1 MGSIDAHKLENTPFV
16 QAEWLD
22 ALLCLKLRPLTIK
35 EQRVNG
41 FSFKLTDTIHEL
53 TYEKRP
59 LGLIIDATNV
69 RTGSDSLVAGL
80 IFASKELALSNGDS
94 EQEAVKIC
102 IIRARKTFVQAW
114 VKRGLMKLIPIFPT
128 VIDSFDYFGVHA
140 PEDVAPRTPAIL
152 PPQSVLPAELDL
164 ETAVSQPK
172 TTLKKVGG
180 KAKVL
185 VKTGVVKTAVV
196 YDDAKIFIARQNS
209 VLLMALVICLAYHM
223 TLSFYTYTRTY
234 DAFVHIFFGDH
245 YARWWWDPFDPRW
258 YTGFSL
264 TSYPPGSQQT
274 IGLLSKVMGL
284 GNGFVFAQTAAM
296 LNCTLGIYRFSKIWV
311 SEEAAGYASMLFV
324 FSSAI
329 TETVHVFGQLPTT
342 FSLGFLLNALP
353 FVYKWLKEGD
363 WRVLIQAVS
372 MNAATTAGHHVTTL
386 FGAVFFVAPVMV
398 LALVEKLREP
408 MPNEPWTRPAQ
419 ITKKNLKP
427 LIFRRLRRIVP
438 ATFRAGIYGPGMIIA
453 LIFVV
458 LPYWLWSASDPITQV
473 SIPHASRDSFLENS
487 AAGLVFWLVP
497 YGLTIPLLPYVI
509 YKGYSTKAWPMAMSW
524 SLLFFLGTGG
534 TTPYPRMLLGGA
546 FDVLTLDRFTFWAT
560 MTQLPL
566 LGEFVKSLRHGR
578 LAQYTREQFGKLT
591 WRWLQFM
598 LTFLYVVTSIWV
610 ANLTRF
616 RQFQPEPVDIDP
628 IINFINKDFHWKWR
642 YMTLGFGD
650 QVAWLSAH
658 TTANMIDGNYHSAR
672 RLPELT
678 STPVERLEGAKFSG
692 VPGLGSLQQI
702 LATPDKYNLKFIYA
716 NDQFYDPLLYFYGWH
731 RLQRLE
737 NGIMV
742 WERAGIPPL
751 PEILPRKETPIIQR
765 IMWGTVPY
773 TALVAGVLTMTAHFW
788 GPPTRRFVTFLGIVR
803 FVRWLDKT
811 ITPKLP
817 TTPRKIFYK
826 IWARLDGHLIRWS
839 VMDEQEDDS
848 PVVRWQVWVDWIQL
862 LPRLQPPTPKA
873 RTVRNFALIIIL
885 LISGG
890 TTYLLLSR
898 EADSPI
904 KMVENYYD
912 DLDFRRM
919 EEAYE
924 ALDPETRPSF
934 DQYLLEL
941 SVTNGLVASYGKLES
956 IYVTVIEEEPERMLV
971 NARATLIT
979 SMTYF
984 ENEKQHE
991 LIKRNGQWFIVPE
1004 EVDVRIPPDTFFRKG
1019 SVEWHAAG
1027 RRRVTGEDTF
1037 FNDIIDRPELQILS
1051 SRLVEVNGN
1060 FSVVGELINV
1070 DNDPADVTVT
1080 AHMFDDSGELIAWY
1094 NAHLGMVHKLFPKE
1108 VTPFRVDFEGA
1119 AGAYLENNAPI
1130 EFEPGAFFPFE
1141 AGSPADNFEV
1151 YAQAVVTTYDLFRDV
1166 GIQGVEFTQDDDG
1179 NFHLTGE
1186 LYNSGTL
1193 EATVPHVFIT
1203 YYDENNEVVWVDDFF
1218 VADAVRPQRLVSVD
1232 FVLTPGHEVEILL
1245 DRGDDYANAL
1255 EDEVTISDEWI
1266 DRMPAPEGLGY
1277 HSYRINIHYFVGI
1290 LGG

>member
-1 MGSIDAHKLENTPFV
+1 MGTVPAHQIENTPFV
-16 QAEWLD
+16 HAEWLG
-22 ALLCLKLRPLTIK
+22 AVLCLKLRPLTTQ
-35 EQRVNG
+35 EQRANG
-41 FSFKLTDTIHEL
+41 FSFAVADAIQEL
-53 TYEKRP
+53 VFDKRP
-59 LGLIIDATNV
+59 LGIIIDTTNV
-69 RTGSDSLVAGL
+69 RTAGDSLVAGL
-80 IFASKELALSNGDS
+80 IFAGKELSSKTDEGK
-94 EQEAVKIC
+94 ETPMPIC
-102 IIRARKTFVQAW
+102 LINARKTFANSWQKKGMMMRMPLMPSALEAMAHFGISAPI
-114 VKRGLMKLIPIFPT
+114 KRI
-128 VIDSFDYFGVHA
+128 SA
-140 PEDVAPRTPAIL
+140 PAKH
-152 PPQSVLPAELDL
+152 PPNG
-164 ETAVSQPK
+164 ETAVF
-172 TTLKKVGG
+172 TLAKPLPLPNPTPPAEPIGT
-180 KAKVL
+180 KAKQVVQTGTVKAVL
-185 VKTGVVKTAVV
+185 VVE
-196 YDDAKIFIARQNS
+196 DAKIFIARQNN

-274 IGLLSKVMGL
+274 IGLLSKAFGL
-284 GNGFVFAQTAAM
+284 GNAFVIAQTAAM
-296 LNCTLGIYRFSKIWV
+296 LNCTLGIYRFSRIWV
-311 SEEAAGYASMLFV
+311 SEEASGYAAMLFV

-363 WRVLIQAVS
+363 WKVLIMAVS

-386 FGAVFFVAPVMV
+386 FGAVFFVAPVMG

-408 MPNEPWTRPAQ
+408 MPNEPWGHPLKITRN
-419 ITKKNLKP
+419 NLKP
-427 LIFRRLRRIVP
+427 LIMRRVRRVIP
-438 ATFRAGIYGPGMIIA
+438 ATFRAGIYGPGMILA
-453 LIFVV
+453 LLFVV
-458 LPYWLWSASDPITQV
+458 LPYWLWSKADPITQV
-473 SIPHASRDSFLENS
+473 SIPHASRDSFLVNT

-497 YGLTIPLLPYVI
+497 YGVTIPFLPYVV
-509 YKGYSTKAWPMAMSW
+509 YKGYFSKAWPMALSW

-566 LGEFVKSLRHGR
+566 LGEFVKSLRNGR
-578 LAQYTREQFGKLT
+578 IAYYMQEQFGKLT
-591 WRWLQFM
+591 WRWFQF
-598 LTFLYVVTSIWV
+598 LLAVLYVAASIWV

-616 RQFQPEPVDIDP
+616 RKFQPAPVDIDP
-628 IINFINKDFHWKWR
+628 IINFINKDYHWKWR

-742 WERAGIPPL
+742 WERADIPPL
-751 PEILPRKETPIIQR
+751 PEILPRKETPVVQR
-765 IMWGTVPY
+765 IMWGIVPY

-788 GPPTRRFVTFLGIVR
+788 GPPAKRFVTFLGLVR
-803 FVRWLDKT
+803 FVKWLDKT
-811 ITPKLP
+811 ITPILP
-817 TTPRKIFYK
+817 TTPRKLFYK
-826 IWARLDGHLIRWS
+826 GWEWLDGHLLRWS
-839 VMDEQEDDS
+839 MFDESQDTSD
-848 PVVRWQVWVDWIQL
+848 VVRWQVWVEWAQL
-862 LPRLQPPTPKA
+862 VPRLKPPEPKA
-873 RTVRNFALIIIL
+873 KTVRIALILVSITAVLGTIL
-885 LISGG
+885 
-890 TTYLLLSR
+890 YLVQQDAS
-898 EADSPI
+898 SPI
-904 KMVENYYD
+904 TIVENYYD

-919 EEAYE
+919 EDAYA

-956 IYVTVIEEEPERMLV
+956 LYVTILEEEPNRIVV
-971 NARATLIT
+971 NARASLIT
-979 SMTYF
+979 SMAYY

-991 LIKRNGQWFIVPE
+991 LIKRNGQWYIVPE
-1004 EVDVRIPPDTFFRKG
+1004 APDVRIPPDTFFRK
-1019 SVEWHAAG
+1019 STVEWHAAG
-1027 RRRVTGEDTF
+1027 RRRVSENDTSYS
-1037 FNDIIDRPELQILS
+1037 DIIDRPELQILS
-1051 SRLVEVNGN
+1051 ARLVEVDGN
-1060 FSVVGELINV
+1060 YSVVGELINL
-1070 DNDPADVTVT
+1070 DADPADVSVA
-1080 AHMFDDSGELIAWY
+1080 AHMFDEDGELITWY
-1094 NAHLGMVHKLFPKE
+1094 NAHMGMVHKLFPKE

-1119 AGAYLENNAPI
+1119 AGANLENNAPI

-1141 AGSPADNFEV
+1141 AGSPADNFEI
-1151 YAQAVVTTYDLFRDV
+1151 YAQGVVTTYDLFRDV
-1166 GIQGVEFTQDDDG
+1166 GIQDVSFYQDESGV
-1179 NFHLTGE
+1179 FHMIGD

-1193 EATVPHVFIT
+1193 EATVPHVFVT
-1203 YYDENNEVVWVDDFF
+1203 YYDEDDQVVWVDDFF
-1218 VADAVRPQRLVSVD
+1218 IPDAVRPQRLVSIDVM
-1232 FVLTPGHEVEILL
+1232 LTPGEDVEILL
-1245 DRGDDYANAL
+1245 DNGETYSNAL
-1255 EDEVTISDEWI
+1255 ENEVQISNEWI
-1266 DRMPAPEGLGY
+1266 DRFPAPEGLGY
-1277 HSYRINIHYFVGI
+1277 HSMRINIHYFVGI
-1290 LGG
+1290 LQ